1 MSTLAVVSGRNASA
15 SVAENDSKAVFNVG
29 TRKSKLALI
38 QTDMVVKALASAC
51 PDNVY
56 AIKARDT
63 AAGDIDKV
71 TPFKDM
77 PVKNLWTHELETL
90 MGEGSLDILV
100 HSLKGVYLS
109 DFLCRP
115 WLTSMQMYP
124 RSYRPGARL
133 VLSWNEKSPGMR

>member
-1 MSTLAVVSGRNASA
+1 MATLAVVQGDNASA
-15 SVAENDSKAVFNVG
+15 TIHGSNPQTTFSVG

-38 QTDMVVKALASAC
+38 QTDLVVKALASTF

-63 AAGDIDKV
+63 AAGDIDKI

-90 MGEGSLDILV
+90 MLEGGLDFLV
-100 HSLKGVYLS
+100 HSYKGL
-109 DFLCRP
+109 DFGC
-115 WLTSMQMYP
+115 
-124 RSYRPGARL
+124 
-133 VLSWNEKSPGMR
+133 